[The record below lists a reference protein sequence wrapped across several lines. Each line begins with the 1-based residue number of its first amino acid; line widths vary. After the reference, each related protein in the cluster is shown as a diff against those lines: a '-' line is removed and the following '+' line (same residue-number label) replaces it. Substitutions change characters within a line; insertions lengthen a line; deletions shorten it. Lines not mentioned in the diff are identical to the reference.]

1 MTSSQAE
8 ADFLARLDA
17 SREPLTANEI
27 ADRYEALRS
36 RDAVL
41 TAQHERLADAAHRG
55 VTGRELDALV
65 ETLHDDFTG
74 FLAGYRGEQRAA
86 LNRFTPG
93 HPTPWRLGRLHLDL
107 DTLAAAAG
115 HSPASVYRDA
125 PDSAQVDLT
134 ERGRTVVAAIAGS
147 AMSVQPLKILDD
159 PRGYGP
165 LGSRS
170 VEGDPPVAGGRDTQR
185 NLNIRDVEQEARFLT
200 ATENWTDEEVEQTMG
215 TDYAQSR
222 RDRRTLAD
230 TRGEGRRIL
239 RAVSLAAHYSGHR
252 VLAIPATAE
261 ARNEAQAHR
270 YAHHVAADPLAA
282 IDKMATGEWKP
293 PPGSLLIIDDADEL
307 GADELRQL
315 STLAATRN
323 AKLLLVTA
331 DHAGMGP
338 ADLSRR
344 SRQVRDRPTR
354 DRTDVMAHSLP
365 WGQCLGACDDVARA
379 ATAADNFREIEEYLA
394 GLAVG
399 RPAGRETP
407 DDIAH
412 REAAALLTR
421 RDAALTTYRELSF
434 PSWARA
440 RDVPT
445 PSRDAGLS
453 L

>member
-1 MTSSQAE
+1 MTTQAE
-8 ADFLARLDA
+8 ADFIARLDDDA
-17 SREPLTANEI
+17 KPLTANQI
-27 ADRYEALRS
+27 ADRYQAFRS
-36 RDAVL
+36 RDEVL
-41 TAQHERLADAAHRG
+41 TALHERLSDAAHRG
-55 VTGRELDALV
+55 VTGRELDAV
-65 ETLHDDFTG
+65 VHTLRDDFNG

-86 LNRFTPG
+86 LNRFPPG
-93 HPTPWRLGRLHLDL
+93 HPTPWRLGRMHLDL

-125 PDSAQVDLT
+125 PDSAQTDLS
-134 ERGRTVVAAIAGS
+134 EAGRTVVAAITGS

-185 NLNIRDVEQEARFLT
+185 NLNIRDVDREAKFLT

-215 TDYAQSR
+215 TDYARSR
-222 RDRRTLAD
+222 RARRTLAD
-230 TRGEGRRIL
+230 TRTEGRRIL

-261 ARNEAQAHR
+261 ARNEAQTRR

-282 IDKMATGEWKP
+282 IAKMATGEWKP

-307 GADELRQL
+307 GAEELRQL
-315 STLAATRN
+315 STLAAATN

-338 ADLSRR
+338 ADRSRR

-354 DRTDVMAHSLP
+354 DRTDVMTHSLP
-365 WGQCLGACDDVARA
+365 WGQCLGTHDDVARA
-379 ATAADNFREIEEYLA
+379 AAAADNFREVEEYLA
-394 GLAVG
+394 GLSVG
-399 RPAGRETP
+399 RPSGRETP

-412 REAAALLTR
+412 QEANDLLTR
-421 RDAALTTYRELSF
+421 HAALADNYRVLTAPLLS
-434 PSWARA
+434 RA
-440 RDVPT
+440 TGRDG
-445 PSRDAGLS
+445 PSRDCGIAL
-453 L
+453 

>member
-1 MTSSQAE
+1 MTTPAE
-8 ADFLARLDA
+8 ADFIARLD
-17 SREPLTANEI
+17 RDPLDANQI
-27 ADRYEALRS
+27 ADRYEAFRA

-41 TAQHERLADAAHRG
+41 TAQHERLSAAAHYG
-55 VTGRELDALV
+55 VTGAELDALLD
-65 ETLHDDFTG
+65 TLYDDFSG
-74 FLAGYRGEQRAA
+74 FLAGYRGEDRAE
-86 LNRFTPG
+86 LNRFPPG
-93 HPTPWRLGRLHLDL
+93 YPTPWRLGRMHQDL

-115 HSPASVYRDA
+115 HSPAAVYRDA
-125 PDSAQVDLT
+125 PESAQADLSVV
-134 ERGRTVVAAIAGS
+134 GRAAVGAITGS

-159 PRGYGP
+159 PRGYSR

-170 VEGDPPVAGGRDTQR
+170 IEGDPPGAADRNPQR
-185 NLNIRDVEQEARFLT
+185 NLNIRDVDREAKFLR
-200 ATENWTDEEVEQTMG
+200 ATENWADEEVEQTMG
-215 TDYAQSR
+215 TDYARSR

-230 TRGEGRRIL
+230 TRDEGRRIL

-261 ARNEAQAHR
+261 ARNEAQARR

-282 IDKMATGEWKP
+282 IAKRATGEWKP

-307 GADELRQL
+307 GAEELRQL
-315 STLAATRN
+315 STLAATTN

-338 ADLSRR
+338 ADRSRR

-354 DRTDVMAHSLP
+354 DRTDVMTHSLP
-365 WGQCLGACDDVARA
+365 WGQCLGAHDDVALA
-379 ATAADNFREIEEYLA
+379 ATAADNFREVEEYLA

-421 RDAALTTYRELSF
+421 RDTALTTYRELSF

-440 RDVPT
+440 RDVGVQT
-445 PSRDAGLS
+445 PARDAGLS

>member
-1 MTSSQAE
+1 MTSQAE
-8 ADFLARLDA
+8 ADDFLARLDA
-17 SREPLTANEI
+17 EPLTANQI
-27 ADRYEALRS
+27 ADRYEAFRS

-41 TAQHERLADAAHRG
+41 TAQHERLAAAAHRG
-55 VTGRELDALV
+55 VTGQELD
-65 ETLHDDFTG
+65 TLLDTLYDGFTE
-74 FLAGYRGEQRAA
+74 FLAGYRGEQRAE
-86 LNRFTPG
+86 LNRFPPG
-93 HPTPWRLGRLHLDL
+93 HPTPWRLGRLHQDL
-107 DTLAAAAG
+107 DILATAAG
-115 HSPASVYRDA
+115 HSPAAVYRDA
-125 PDSAQVDLT
+125 PESAHTDLSVV
-134 ERGRTVVAAIAGS
+134 GRAAVASITSS

-159 PRGYGP
+159 PRGYGA

-170 VEGDPPVAGGRDTQR
+170 IEGDPVGATGRDTQR
-185 NLNIRDVEQEARFLT
+185 NLNIRDVEHEARFLT

-230 TRGEGRRIL
+230 TRAEGRRIL

-261 ARNEAQAHR
+261 ARNEAQTRR
-270 YAHHVAADPLAA
+270 YAHHVATDPLAA

-293 PPGSLLIIDDADEL
+293 PPGSLLIVDDADEL
-307 GADELRQL
+307 GAEELRQL

-354 DRTDVMAHSLP
+354 DRTDVMTHSLP
-365 WGQCLGACDDVARA
+365 WGQCLGAHNDVARA
-379 ATAADNFREIEEYLA
+379 AMAADNFHEIEKYLA

-399 RPAGRETP
+399 RPAGREAP

-440 RDVPT
+440 RAVPT